1 MPNNITRQYQRH
13 IKDPVQ
19 FLRSSSFKKKLTS
32 KKSLTNKSRKC
43 SVLKVSV
50 DSQYMLSVEMLLDR
64 FGPLREVPNQPLRD
78 VP

>member
-13 IKDPVQ
+13 IKNP
-19 FLRSSSFKKKLTS
+19 FELLRSSSFKKKLTF
-32 KKSLTNKSRKC
+32 KKSLTNKSRKY

-50 DSQYMLSVEMLLDR
+50 DSQYILSVEMLLDR
-64 FGPLREVPNQPLRD
+64 FGPLGEVPNQPLRD